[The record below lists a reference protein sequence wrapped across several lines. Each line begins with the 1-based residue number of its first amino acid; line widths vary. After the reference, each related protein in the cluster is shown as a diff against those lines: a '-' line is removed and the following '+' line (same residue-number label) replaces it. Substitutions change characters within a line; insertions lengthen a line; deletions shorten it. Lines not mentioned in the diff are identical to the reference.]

1 MIPAPKILNLLL
13 FKGFLLIEQV
23 IDPDLEREYE
33 RISQSFEICQA
44 LHQKSGIRF
53 YLFNSDFFSQ
63 SSIAFD
69 CPQYD
74 QCGSGS

>member
-1 MIPAPKILNLLL
+1 MISPPKILNLLL

-53 YLFNSDFFSQ
+53 YLFNADFFGQ
-63 SSIAFD
+63 PGVAFD

-74 QCGSGS
+74 QCCSGS